1 MLKTIVVVAA
11 LFVTTGLVVPTAS
24 LAATP
29 TVATAASR

>member
-24 LAATP
+24 LAAAP
-29 TVATAASR
+29 TVAIPAAR